1 MNRYAVFCLLLAFV
15 PFLAICLAVPLWDR
29 IDPLI
34 FGVPFNLAW
43 LIAWIPLTS
52 LCMAGVHYLWRHSH
66 FQSKCSTELRLPPES
81 ATSPAEDRLP

>member
-1 MNRYAVFCLLLAFV
+1 MNRHTVFCLLLAFV

-52 LCMAGVHYLWRHSH
+52 LCMAGVYRLWKRSAS
-66 FQSKCSTELRLPPES
+66 QSTS
-81 ATSPAEDRLP
+81 ATEFGSPPGRATSQAEDRIS